1 MSNSG
6 RYFIMIPKIM
16 IILGSASDMDIA
28 EKSMNILEKLEI
40 PYSLKIAS
48 AHRTPNLVR
57 EIVSKG
63 SDAGVE
69 VFIGIAGL
77 AAHLPGTIAAYTPR
91 PVIGVPVDVKTNGI
105 DALDSC
111 VQMPYPS
118 PIATVGIDRGDN
130 GAILAAQF
138 IGINDAEVRQKV
150 IELRAEYAQKVLDS
164 NEIVSGLEDKKYLV
178 EDFLTREKLNLR
190 NDVEEIDTGVNENA
204 DVAIIVGRHSDLIT
218 AKKVSV
224 TLDRLKITYNMKVVC
239 PIRSNKKFKSYVKSV
254 ENSKI
259 FIGISSNSSQ
269 VTGAL
274 VGLTDRPVIGVPC
287 TNELGNEHLLT
298 VINMPPGVPVATVG
312 TNNGR
317 NAAVLA
323 GEILSIKNKN
333 IIELLTKLKDKKI
346 NL

>member
-1 MSNSG
+1 
-6 RYFIMIPKIM
+6 M
-16 IILGSASDMDIA
+16 IILGSASDIAVA
-28 EKSMNILEKLEI
+28 EKCMDVLEKLEI

-57 EIVSKG
+57 EIVRQG
-63 SDAGVE
+63 TDAGIK

-77 AAHLPGTIAAYTPR
+77 AAHLPGAIAAYTPR
-91 PVIGVPVDVKTNGI
+91 PVIGVPVDVKTDGI

-138 IGINDAEVRQKV
+138 IAINDDEVREKIIKLRKEYAKKV
-150 IELRAEYAQKVLDS
+150 IDS
-164 NEIVSGLEDKKYLV
+164 NNEITKNLDKKYLV
-178 EDFLTREKLNLR
+178 KDYLTIETA
-190 NDVEEIDTGVNENA
+190 DIEEEIEEIDSSCVNKDA
-204 DVAIIVGRHSDLIT
+204 DVAILVGRHSDLIT

-224 TLDRLKITYNMKVVC
+224 TLDRLQIKYNMKVVC
-239 PIRSNKKFKSYVKSV
+239 PIRSNKKFKSYVNAMKNAKV
-254 ENSKI
+254 

-287 TNELGNEHLLT
+287 TNELGNNHMLT
-298 VINMPPGVPVATVG
+298 TVNMPPGVPVATVG
-312 TNNGR
+312 INNGR
-317 NAAVLA
+317 NAGVLA
-323 GEILSIKNKN
+323 GEILSIDNSN
-333 IIELLTKLKDKKI
+333 ITEIVEKLKDKKF

>member
-1 MSNSG
+1 MV
-6 RYFIMIPKIM
+6 PKIM
-16 IILGSASDMDIA
+16 IILGSGSDIAVA
-28 EKSMNILEKLEI
+28 EKSMEILEKLEI

-48 AHRTPNLVR
+48 AHRTLNLLR
-57 EIVSKG
+57 EIVEQAT
-63 SDAGVE
+63 DAGIE

-77 AAHLPGTIAAYTPR
+77 AAHLPGAIAAYTPR

-138 IGINDAEVRQKV
+138 LGVHDEEIRRKV
-150 IELRAEYAQKVLDS
+150 IELKEEYRKKVIDS
-164 NEIVSGLEDKKYLV
+164 NEIVLNLEDKKYLV
-178 EDFLTREKLNLR
+178 KDFLPVDTLKV
-190 NDVEEIDTGVNENA
+190 NDTLPSNDESDE
-204 DVAIIVGRHSDLIT
+204 DVDVVIVAGRYSDLIT
-218 AKKVSV
+218 GKKVSV
-224 TLDRLKITYNMKVVC
+224 ILDRLKISYNMKVVC
-239 PIRSNKKFKSYVKSV
+239 PIRSNKKFREYIESMQ
-254 ENSKI
+254 NAKI

-287 TNELGNEHLLT
+287 INEIGYEHLLT
-298 VINMPPGVPVATVG
+298 TVNMPPGVPVATVG

-317 NAAVLA
+317 NAAILA
-323 GEILSIKNKN
+323 AEILSIKDTDVTQVLN
-333 IIELLTKLKDKKI
+333 KLKDKKI

>member
-1 MSNSG
+1 
-6 RYFIMIPKIM
+6 M
-16 IILGSASDMDIA
+16 IILGSSSDIAIA
-28 EKSMNILEKLEI
+28 EKSMDVLEKLEI

-48 AHRTPNLVR
+48 AHRTLNLLR
-57 EIVSKG
+57 EIVKQG
-63 SDAGVE
+63 TDAGIE

-77 AAHLPGTIAAYTPR
+77 AAHLPGAIAAYTPR
-91 PVIGVPVDVKTNGI
+91 PVIGVPVDVKTSGM

-138 IGINDAEVRQKV
+138 LGVHDKEIRQKV
-150 IELRAEYAQKVLDS
+150 IELRKEYRRKVIES
-164 NEIVSGLEDKKYLV
+164 NKIVQEFEDKKYLV
-178 EDFLTREKLNLR
+178 KDFLTIDNIKIEDEAYSIKDESDD
-190 NDVEEIDTGVNENA
+190 DV
-204 DVAIIVGRHSDLIT
+204 DVAIVAGRHSDLIT

-224 TLDRLKITYNMKVVC
+224 ILDRLKISYDMKVVC
-239 PIRSNKKFKSYVKSV
+239 PIRSNKKFKDYINSM
-254 ENSKI
+254 ENAKI

-287 TNELGNEHLLT
+287 INEVGYQHILT
-298 VINMPPGVPVATVG
+298 TVNMPPGVPVATVG

-317 NAAVLA
+317 NAAVLV
-323 GEILSIKNKN
+323 GEILSIKDPN
-333 IIELLTKLKDKKI
+333 ITEVVNKLKDKKI

>member
-1 MSNSG
+1 MV
-6 RYFIMIPKIM
+6 PKVM
-16 IILGSASDMDIA
+16 IILGSSSDIAVA
-28 EKSMNILEKLEI
+28 EKSMDIFEKLEI

-57 EIVSKG
+57 ELVKQG
-63 SDAGVE
+63 TDAGIG

-77 AAHLPGTIAAYTPR
+77 AAHLPGTIAANTPR
-91 PVIGVPVDVKTNGI
+91 PVIGVPVDVKTGGI

-138 IGINDAEVRQKV
+138 LAIHDSEIRQKV
-150 IELRAEYAQKVLDS
+150 IDLKNEYKKKVYDS
-164 NEIVSGLEDKKYLV
+164 NKIVEEYKDKKYLV
-178 EDFLTREKLNLR
+178 NDYLNIENLKIEK
-190 NDVEEIDTGVNENA
+190 EEHDIEKHHINPDAE
-204 DVAIIVGRHSDLIT
+204 VAIIVGRQSDLVV
-218 AKKVSV
+218 AKKVAA
-224 TLDRLKITYNMKVVC
+224 TLDRLKISYNMKVVC
-239 PIRSNKKFKSYVKSV
+239 PIRSNSKFKSFVASVK
-254 ENSKI
+254 NSKI

-287 TNELGNEHLLT
+287 ENELGREHMLT
-298 VINMPPGVPVATVG
+298 TVNMPPGVPVATVG
-312 TNNGR
+312 INNGR
-317 NAAVLA
+317 NAGVLA
-323 GEILSIKNKN
+323 GEILSIEDTN

>member
-1 MSNSG
+1 
-6 RYFIMIPKIM
+6 MIPKIM
-16 IILGSASDMDIA
+16 IILGSASDIAVA
-28 EKSMNILEKLEI
+28 EKCMDVLEKLEI

-57 EIVSKG
+57 EIVRQG
-63 SDAGVE
+63 TDAGIK

-77 AAHLPGTIAAYTPR
+77 AAHLPGAIAAYTPR
-91 PVIGVPVDVKTNGI
+91 PVIGVPVDVKTDGI

-138 IGINDAEVRQKV
+138 IAINDNEVREKIIKLRKEYAKKV
-150 IELRAEYAQKVLDS
+150 IDS
-164 NEIVSGLEDKKYLV
+164 NNEITKNLDKKYLV
-178 EDFLTREKLNLR
+178 KDYLTIETA
-190 NDVEEIDTGVNENA
+190 DIEEEIEEIDSSCVNKDA
-204 DVAIIVGRHSDLIT
+204 DVAILVGRHSDLIT

-224 TLDRLKITYNMKVVC
+224 TLDRLQIKYNMKVVC
-239 PIRSNKKFKSYVKSV
+239 PIRSNKKFKSYVNAMKNAKV
-254 ENSKI
+254 

-287 TNELGNEHLLT
+287 TNELGNNHMLT
-298 VINMPPGVPVATVG
+298 TVNMPPGVPVATVG
-312 TNNGR
+312 INNGR
-317 NAAVLA
+317 NAGVLA
-323 GEILSIKNKN
+323 GEILSIDNSN
-333 IIELLTKLKDKKI
+333 ITEIVEKLKDKKF

>member
-1 MSNSG
+1 M
-6 RYFIMIPKIM
+6 MVPKVM
-16 IILGSASDMDIA
+16 IILGSGSDIAIA
-28 EKSMNILEKLEI
+28 EKSMDIFEKLEI

-48 AHRTPNLVR
+48 AHRTPKLVR
-57 EIVSKG
+57 EIVKRAT
-63 SDAGVE
+63 DAGIE

-77 AAHLPGTIAAYTPR
+77 AAHLPGAIAAYTPR
-91 PVIGVPVDVKTNGI
+91 PVIGVPVDVKTGGI

-130 GAILAAQF
+130 AAILAAQF
-138 IGINDAEVRQKV
+138 MGIHDDEIRQKV
-150 IELRAEYAQKVLDS
+150 IKLRDGYVQKVYDS
-164 NEIVSGLEDKKYLV
+164 NKVVDELEDKKYLV
-178 EDFLTREKLNLR
+178 KDFLSVENLEFS
-190 NDVEEIDTGVNENA
+190 DEEFIEIDKSLIKKDA
-204 DVAIIVGRHSDLIT
+204 DVAIIAGRHSDLIT
-218 AKKVSV
+218 AKKAGA
-224 TLDRLKITYNMKVVC
+224 TLDRLKISYNIKVVC
-239 PIRSNKKFKSYVKSV
+239 PIRSNRKFKSYVKSM

-287 TNELGNEHLLT
+287 ENELGREHMLT
-298 VINMPPGVPVATVG
+298 TVNMPPGVPVATVG
-312 TNNGR
+312 INNGR
-317 NAAVLA
+317 NAGVLA
-323 GEILSIKNKN
+323 GEILSIKDTN

>member
-1 MSNSG
+1 
-6 RYFIMIPKIM
+6 M
-16 IILGSASDMDIA
+16 IILGSASDIAVA

-57 EIVSKG
+57 EIVKQATG
-63 SDAGVE
+63 AGIK

-77 AAHLPGTIAAYTPR
+77 AAHLPGAIAAYTPR
-91 PVIGVPVDVKTNGI
+91 PVIGVPVDVKTGGI

-130 GAILAAQF
+130 AAILAAQF
-138 IGINDAEVRQKV
+138 IAINDEEIRQKIINLRKEYKKKV
-150 IELRAEYAQKVLDS
+150 IDS
-164 NEIVSGLEDKKYLV
+164 NEDVIQKLDKKFLV
-178 EDFLTREKLNLR
+178 KDFLTIENI
-190 NDVEEIDTGVNENA
+190 DVEDEVIDEIDPSCINKQA

-224 TLDRLKITYNMKVVC
+224 TLDRLQITYNMKVVC
-239 PIRSNKKFKSYVKSV
+239 PIRSNKKFKSYIKAMK
-254 ENSKI
+254 NSKI

-287 TNELGNEHLLT
+287 TNEIGNDHMLT
-298 VINMPPGVPVATVG
+298 TVNMPPGVPVATVG

-317 NAAVLA
+317 NAGVLA
-323 GEILSIKNKN
+323 GEILSIDNSN
-333 IIELLTKLKDKKI
+333 ITEIVEKLKDKKF